1 MSEAMEEVK
10 EVVEEAKHTVVPE
23 NEGPLKKWIKGFLAF
38 LGGCAVGGGL
48 TALFMRN
55 RDNDSTEAESE
66 SPAE

>member
-10 EVVEEAKHTVVPE
+10 EVVEEVKHTVVPE
-23 NEGPLKKWIKGFLAF
+23 NEGPLKKWIKGVLTF
-38 LGGCAVGGGL
+38 LGGCAFGGGL

-55 RDNDSTEAESE
+55 RGDDSTEAESE